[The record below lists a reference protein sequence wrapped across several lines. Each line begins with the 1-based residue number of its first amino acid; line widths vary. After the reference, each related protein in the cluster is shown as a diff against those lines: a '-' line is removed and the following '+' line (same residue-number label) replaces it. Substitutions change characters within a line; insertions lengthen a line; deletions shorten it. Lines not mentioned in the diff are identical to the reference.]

1 MRSIIKWAINN
12 SPAMNTLM
20 ITVLGVGLVSLTL
33 MRREVFP
40 EFELEIILVSV
51 PYPGASP
58 DEVEEGICQKME
70 EAVRSID
77 GIKKMTSI
85 ANEGSGSLVLEL
97 RADVPDV
104 QKILNEVRSE
114 IDRIPSFPELAE
126 DPEVQQITF
135 RQVAIEVAVI
145 GPDEEGANSEWEL
158 RSVSERIRDELLQL
172 KSVSQANIAG
182 ARDYQIDIEIPE
194 ATLRKYGLTLQDVA
208 RTVRRENLELPGGKL
223 ITDSQVLLL
232 RGKNKHLIGS
242 EIEKIPLVTEPGGV
256 VLTVGDIGR
265 VQDDFSDTTMISEID
280 GKPALSIAVERTAQ
294 EDLLAIVE
302 QVREYVKTANLP
314 PGYSLKLWKDQSID
328 VRDRMSLLSRN
339 GLQGLILV
347 FITLTIFLEF
357 RLAFWVALGIP
368 ISMFGACIVL
378 YYTGQ
383 TLNMLSMFAF
393 LMALGIVVDDAI
405 VVGENIYEHRQMG
418 KSFHVAAIDGATEVL
433 PSVCASV
440 TTTVI
445 AFMPLLFVSGIMGKF
460 IAVMP
465 IAVIAMLVISLL
477 ESTFIL
483 PCHLAHGKQAS
494 AQGVDQSPDSSEGF
508 VGRKLNKFIE
518 RIYLPVLKAALNY
531 PSSALAVAGALML
544 LSAGLILGGFAPFN
558 IFPKTDYRMIE
569 ATVEFPDGTPQSIT
583 GEATRKIQEIFEEL
597 DQDYQKKHGNSLI
610 KLVRRNVGFGTRDES
625 GGGLGG
631 SVEGSH
637 IGKVSV
643 EIVEAEER
651 TLGSEEILDLWRERV
666 GEVPG
671 VDRLTFNSPSMG
683 PGGKPIEFKLLA
695 DAEHLNE
702 LEAAVEAC
710 KQELAT
716 YPGVKDINDDS
727 SPGKWEFQIKI
738 KDKARA
744 MGVPLA
750 DVAETVRATYY
761 GEEVMRLQRGRHEV
775 KLMVRYPEEERRS
788 LMGFDDIRIRT
799 GDGSERP
806 ITELAEID
814 VKRGYSEINRIDQQR
829 SITVYSD
836 LNEKEGNAREIVQA
850 LKKPGGFMDQL
861 LAQYPDVR
869 VRWEGQ
875 QEQTDESVNSL
886 IVGLLIAMA
895 SMFALLTVEF
905 RSYVQ
910 PLIILGIIPFGI
922 IGAVFGHAILGME
935 LTLFSLF
942 GLVALTGVVV
952 NDSIVLIDFINHRI
966 ADGLPLKAALLDA
979 GQRRFRPVLLTSMTT
994 IVGLAPILKET
1005 SFQAQI
1011 IIPMAASLIFGL
1023 MLATVLV
1030 LFLIPTYYYLY
1041 ARAMGAKPDEPWV
1054 RKSDGNED
1062 EAGYN
1067 VGERQSSG
1075 IMPIQT

>member
-1 MRSIIKWAINN
+1 MKSVIKWAINN

-20 ITVLGVGLVSLTL
+20 VTVLGVGLVSLML

-70 EAVRSID
+70 EAVRAID

-85 ANEGSGSLVLEL
+85 ASEGAGSLVLEL

-126 DPEVQQITF
+126 DPEIQQITF

-145 GPDEEGANSEWEL
+145 GPDNEDDNSEWEL
-158 RSVSERIRDELLQL
+158 RSVTERIRDELLQL
-172 KSVSQANIAG
+172 KSVSQANIPG

-194 ATLRKYGLTLQDVA
+194 ATLRKYELTLQSVA
-208 RTVRRENLELPGGKL
+208 QTVRRENLELPGGKL

-256 VLTVGDIGR
+256 VLTVGDLGE
-265 VQDDFSDTTMISEID
+265 VHDEFADTTMISEIN
-280 GKPALSIAVERTAQ
+280 GKPALSIAVERTSQ

-302 QVREYVKTANLP
+302 EVRDYVKDARLP
-314 PGYSLKLWKDQSID
+314 PGYSLKLWKDQSVD
-328 VRDRMSLLSRN
+328 VRDRMELLSRN

-347 FITLTIFLEF
+347 FITLAIFLEF

-393 LMALGIVVDDAI
+393 LMALGIIVDDAI

-418 KSFHVAAIDGATEVL
+418 KPFVTAAIDGASEVL

-440 TTTVI
+440 TTTII

-483 PCHLAHGKQAS
+483 PCHLAHGKETDTANDQ
-494 AQGVDQSPDSSEGF
+494 QGESEGF
-508 VGRKLNKFIE
+508 VGRKLNRFIE
-518 RIYLPVLKAALNY
+518 KCYTPVLKASINY
-531 PSSALAVAGALML
+531 PSSTLAVAAALML
-544 LSAGLILGGFAPFN
+544 ISAGLILGGFAPFN

-583 GEATRKIQEIFEEL
+583 GEATRQIQEVFEEF
-597 DQDYQKKHGNSLI
+597 DREYQKEHGNSLI
-610 KLVRRNVGFGTRDES
+610 KLVRRNVGFGTRDQS
-625 GGGLGG
+625 GANLGG

-637 IGKVSV
+637 VGKVSV

-651 TLGSEEILDLWRERV
+651 TLGSEEILELWRERV

-671 VDRLTFNSPSMG
+671 VDRLTFKSPSMG

-695 DAEHLNE
+695 DAKHLEE
-702 LEAAVEAC
+702 LEEAVEAC
-710 KQELAT
+710 KRELAT

-738 KDKARA
+738 KEKARA

-775 KLMVRYPEEERRS
+775 KLMVRYPEDERRS
-788 LMGFDDIRIRT
+788 LMSFDDIRVRT

-806 ITELAEID
+806 LTELAD
-814 VKRGYSEINRIDQQR
+814 VSVKRGYSEINRIDQQR
-829 SITVYSD
+829 SITVSSD
-836 LNEKEGNAREIVQA
+836 LNEKEGNAREIVMA

-861 LAQYPDVR
+861 LDKYPDVR

-886 IVGLLIAMA
+886 IVGLMIALA

-905 RSYVQ
+905 RSYLQ

-922 IGAVFGHAILGME
+922 IGAVFGHALLGME

-966 ADGLPLKAALLDA
+966 ADGLPLTEALIDA
-979 GQRRFRPVLLTSMTT
+979 GRRRFRPVLLTSMTT

-1041 ARAMGAKPDEPWV
+1041 ARFMGAQPDEPWFD
-1054 RKSDGNED
+1054 KMDGKD
-1062 EAGYN
+1062 EGSGYN
-1067 VGERQSSG
+1067 ASEKQHVEVVPTQA
-1075 IMPIQT
+1075 

>member
-1 MRSIIKWAINN
+1 MKSVIKWAINN

-20 ITVLGVGLVSLTL
+20 VTVLGVGLVSLMF

-40 EFELEIILVSV
+40 EFELEIILVAV

-70 EAVRSID
+70 EAVRAID
-77 GIKKMTSI
+77 GIKKITSI
-85 ANEGSGSLVLEL
+85 ASEGSGSLVLEL

-126 DPEVQQITF
+126 DPEIQQITF

-145 GPDEEGANSEWEL
+145 GPGNEDANSELEL
-158 RSVSERIRDELLQL
+158 REVTEKIRDKLLQL
-172 KSVSQANIAG
+172 KSVSQANITG

-208 RTVRRENLELPGGKL
+208 RTVRRENLELPGGKMN
-223 ITDSQVLLL
+223 TRSQVLLV
-232 RGKNKHLIGS
+232 RGKNKHLIGR

-256 VLTVGDIGR
+256 VLTV
-265 VQDDFSDTTMISEID
+265 DDLGNVHDEFADTTMISEIN
-280 GKPALSIAVERTAQ
+280 GKPAMSIAVERTSQ

-302 QVREYVKTANLP
+302 EVREFVKNTKLP
-314 PGYSLKLWKDQSID
+314 DGYTLKLWKDQSID
-328 VRDRMSLLSRN
+328 VRDRMELLSRN

-347 FITLTIFLEF
+347 FITLAIFLEL

-393 LMALGIVVDDAI
+393 LMALGIIVDDAI

-418 KSFHVAAIDGATEVL
+418 KSFVVAAVDGAAEVL

-440 TTTVI
+440 TTTII
-445 AFMPLLFVSGIMGKF
+445 AFAPLLFVSGIMGKF

-465 IAVIAMLVISLL
+465 IAVIAMLIISLL

-483 PCHLAHGKQAS
+483 PCHLAHGKVS
-494 AQGVDQSPDSSEGF
+494 KSGGREGESEGF
-508 VGRKLNKFIE
+508 VGRKLNAFIE
-518 RIYLPVLKAALNY
+518 KCYTPVLKASLNY
-531 PSSALAVAGALML
+531 PSSTLAVAAALML
-544 LSAGLILGGFAPFN
+544 ISAGLIMGGFAPFN
-558 IFPKTDYRMIE
+558 LFPKTDFRMIE
-569 ATVEFPDGTPQSIT
+569 AIVEFPDGTPQSIT
-583 GEATRKIQEIFEEL
+583 DAATRKIQQDFLDL
-597 DQDYQKKHGNSLI
+597 DQEYQQQHGNSLV
-610 KLVRRNVGFGTRDES
+610 KLTRRNVGFGTREES
-625 GGGLGG
+625 GARLGG
-631 SVEGSH
+631 TVEGSH
-637 IGKVSV
+637 IGKVSI

-651 TLGSEEILDLWRERV
+651 TLGSEELLERWRERV

-671 VDRLTFNSPSMG
+671 VDRLTFKSPSMG
-683 PGGKPIEFKLLA
+683 PGGKPIEFKLLS
-695 DAEHLNE
+695 DANHLAE
-702 LEAAVEAC
+702 LEAAVEDC
-710 KQELAT
+710 KRELET
-716 YPGVKDINDDS
+716 YPGVKDVNDDS

-775 KLMVRYPEEERRS
+775 KLMVRYPEDERRS
-788 LMGFDDIRIRT
+788 LMSFDDIRIRT
-799 GDGSERP
+799 GDGAERP
-806 ITELAEID
+806 LTELAD
-814 VKRGYSEINRIDQQR
+814 VAVKRGYSEINRIDQQR

-836 LNEKEGNAREIVQA
+836 LNEKEGNAREIVKS
-850 LKKPGGFMDQL
+850 LKKPGGFMEE
-861 LAQYPDVR
+861 LAAKYPNVR

-875 QEQTDESVNSL
+875 QEQTNESVNSL
-886 IVGLLIAMA
+886 IIGLMIALA
-895 SMFALLTVEF
+895 SMFALLTIEF
-905 RSYVQ
+905 RSYIQ

-952 NDSIVLIDFINHRI
+952 NDSIVLIDFINHRV
-966 ADGLPLKAALLDA
+966 ADGLPLKEALIDA
-979 GQRRFRPVLLTSMTT
+979 GRRRFRPVLLTSMTT

-1041 ARAMGAKPDEPWV
+1041 ARFMGAQPNEPWYD
-1054 RKSDGNED
+1054 KMDGKHEGTD
-1062 EAGYN
+1062 YN
-1067 VGERQSSG
+1067 DSELQHSG
-1075 IMPIQT
+1075 AAPLQA

>member
-1 MRSIIKWAINN
+1 MKSVIKWAINN

-20 ITVLGVGLVSLTL
+20 VTVLGVGLVSLMF

-40 EFELEIILVSV
+40 EFELEIILVAV

-70 EAVRSID
+70 EAVRAID
-77 GIKKMTSI
+77 GIKKITSI
-85 ANEGSGSLVLEL
+85 ASEGSGSLVLEL

-126 DPEVQQITF
+126 DPEIQQITF

-145 GPDEEGANSEWEL
+145 GPGNEDANSELEL
-158 RSVSERIRDELLQL
+158 REVTEAIRDDLLQL

-208 RTVRRENLELPGGKL
+208 RTVRRENLELPGGKMN
-223 ITDSQVLLL
+223 TTSQVLLV
-232 RGKNKHLIGS
+232 RGKNKHLIGR

-256 VLTVGDIGR
+256 VLTV
-265 VQDDFSDTTMISEID
+265 DDLGNVHDEFADTTMISEIN
-280 GKPALSIAVERTAQ
+280 GKPAMSIAVERTSQ

-302 QVREYVKTANLP
+302 EVREFVKNTKLP
-314 PGYSLKLWKDQSID
+314 DGYTLKLWKDQSID
-328 VRDRMSLLSRN
+328 VRDRMELLSRN

-347 FITLTIFLEF
+347 FITLAIFLEL

-393 LMALGIVVDDAI
+393 LMALGIIVDDAI

-418 KSFHVAAIDGATEVL
+418 KSFVVAAVDGAAEVL

-440 TTTVI
+440 TTTII
-445 AFMPLLFVSGIMGKF
+445 AFAPLLFVSGIMGKF

-465 IAVIAMLVISLL
+465 IAVIAMLIISLL

-483 PCHLAHGKQAS
+483 PCHLAHGKVS
-494 AQGVDQSPDSSEGF
+494 ESGGREGESEGF
-508 VGRKLNKFIE
+508 VGRKLNAFIE
-518 RIYLPVLKAALNY
+518 KCYTPVLKASLNY
-531 PSSALAVAGALML
+531 PSSTLAVAAALML
-544 LSAGLILGGFAPFN
+544 ISAGLIMGGFAPFN
-558 IFPKTDYRMIE
+558 LFPKTDFRMIE
-569 ATVEFPDGTPQSIT
+569 AIVEFPDGTPQSIT
-583 GEATRKIQEIFEEL
+583 DAATRKIQQDFLDL
-597 DQDYQKKHGNSLI
+597 DQEYQQQHGNSLV
-610 KLVRRNVGFGTRDES
+610 KLTRRNVGFGTREES
-625 GGGLGG
+625 GARLGG
-631 SVEGSH
+631 TVEGSH
-637 IGKVSV
+637 IGKVSI

-651 TLGSEEILDLWRERV
+651 TLGSEELLERWRERV

-671 VDRLTFNSPSMG
+671 VDRLTFKSPSMG
-683 PGGKPIEFKLLA
+683 PGGKPIEFKLLS
-695 DAEHLNE
+695 DANHLAE
-702 LEAAVEAC
+702 LEAAVEDC
-710 KQELAT
+710 KRELET
-716 YPGVKDINDDS
+716 YPGVKDVNDDS

-775 KLMVRYPEEERRS
+775 KLMVRYPEDERRS
-788 LMGFDDIRIRT
+788 LMSFDDIRIRT
-799 GDGSERP
+799 GDGAERP
-806 ITELAEID
+806 LTELAD
-814 VKRGYSEINRIDQQR
+814 VAVKRGYSEINRIDQQR

-836 LNEKEGNAREIVQA
+836 LNEKEGNAREIVKS
-850 LKKPGGFMDQL
+850 LKKPGGFMEE
-861 LAQYPDVR
+861 LAAKYPNVR

-875 QEQTDESVNSL
+875 QEQTNESVNSL
-886 IVGLLIAMA
+886 IIGLMIALA
-895 SMFALLTVEF
+895 SMFALLTIEF
-905 RSYVQ
+905 RSYIQ

-952 NDSIVLIDFINHRI
+952 NDSIVLIDFINHRV
-966 ADGLPLKAALLDA
+966 ADGLPLKEALIDA
-979 GQRRFRPVLLTSMTT
+979 GRRRFRPVLLTSMTT

-1041 ARAMGAKPDEPWV
+1041 ARFMGAQPNEPWYD
-1054 RKSDGNED
+1054 KMDGKHEGT
-1062 EAGYN
+1062 GYN
-1067 VGERQSSG
+1067 DSELQHSG
-1075 IMPIQT
+1075 AAPLQA

>member
-1 MRSIIKWAINN
+1 MRSVIKWAIHN

-20 ITVLGVGLVSLTL
+20 VTVLGVGLVSLL
-33 MRREVFP
+33 FMRREVFP

-145 GPDEEGANSEWEL
+145 GPDNEDENAEWEL
-158 RSVSERIRDELLQL
+158 RSVTERIRDELLHL

-182 ARDYQIDIEIPE
+182 ARDFQIDIEIPE

-242 EIEKIPLVTEPGGV
+242 EIEKIPLVTEAGGV
-256 VLTVGDIGR
+256 VLTVGDLGR
-265 VQDDFSDTTMISEID
+265 VQDDFTDTTMISEIN
-280 GKPALSIAVERTAQ
+280 GKPALSISVERTAQ

-302 QVREYVKTANLP
+302 EVRGYVKTANLP
-314 PGYSLKLWKDQSID
+314 PGYSLELWKDQSID
-328 VRDRMSLLSRN
+328 VRDRMDLLTRN
-339 GLQGLILV
+339 GFQGLILV
-347 FITLTIFLEF
+347 FITLAIFLEF
-357 RLAFWVALGIP
+357 RLAFWVAMGIP

-405 VVGENIYEHRQMG
+405 VVGENVYEHRQMG
-418 KSFHVAAIDGATEVL
+418 KSFITAAIDGATEVL

-465 IAVIAMLVISLL
+465 IAVIAMLLISLL

-483 PCHLAHGKQAS
+483 PCHLAHGKVCKGEKNQ
-494 AQGVDQSPDSSEGF
+494 DQELGF
-508 VGRKLNKFIE
+508 VGRKLNWFIE
-518 RIYLPVLKAALNY
+518 RCYQPVLKASLNY
-531 PSSALAVAGALML
+531 PSSTLAVAGALLL
-544 LSAGLILGGFAPFN
+544 LSAGLVLGGFAPFN
-558 IFPKTDYRMIE
+558 IFPKTDFRMIE
-569 ATVEFPDGTPQSIT
+569 ATVEFPDGTPQALT
-583 GEATRKIQEIFEEL
+583 GETTRKIQEAFEAL
-597 DQDYQKKHGNSLI
+597 DRDYQKQHGNSLV

-625 GGGLGG
+625 GGQVGG
-631 SVEGSH
+631 AMEGSH

-651 TLGSEEILDLWRERV
+651 TLGSEAILELWRERV
-666 GEVPG
+666 GEIPG
-671 VDRLTFNSPSMG
+671 VDRLTFNSPTMG

-695 DAEHLNE
+695 SGKHLDE

-710 KQELAT
+710 KQELGT

-738 KDKARA
+738 KDNARA

-788 LMGFDDIRIRT
+788 LMSFDDIRVRT
-799 GDGSERP
+799 GDGAERP
-806 ITELAEID
+806 LTELAD
-814 VKRGYSEINRIDQQR
+814 VTVKRGYSEINRIDQQR

-861 LAQYPDVR
+861 LTKYPDVR

-886 IVGLLIAMA
+886 IIGLLIALA

-905 RSYVQ
+905 RSYIQ

-966 ADGLPLKAALLDA
+966 TDGLPLKAALIDA
-979 GQRRFRPVLLTSMTT
+979 GLRRFRPVLLTSMTT

-1023 MLATVLV
+1023 MLATILV

-1041 ARAMGAKPDEPWV
+1041 ARALGAKPDEPWI
-1054 RKSDGNED
+1054 RKVDGQED
-1062 EAGYN
+1062 KPGYN
-1067 VGERQSSG
+1067 IDEGHFTEIAPV
-1075 IMPIQT
+1075 QT

>member
-1 MRSIIKWAINN
+1 MKSIIKWAINN

-20 ITVLGVGLVSLTL
+20 VTVLGVGLVSLSF

-58 DEVEEGICQKME
+58 EEVEEGICQKME
-70 EAVRSID
+70 EAVRAID
-77 GIKKMTSI
+77 GIKKITSI
-85 ANEGSGSLVLEL
+85 ANEGSGSVVLEL
-97 RADVPDV
+97 RAGVPDV

-126 DPEVQQITF
+126 DPDVQQITF

-145 GPDEEGANSEWEL
+145 GPEQLDENSEWEL
-158 RSVSERIRDELLQL
+158 RAVTERIRDELLQL

-194 ATLRKYGLTLQDVA
+194 ATLRKYGLTLRDVA
-208 RTVRRENLELPGGKL
+208 QTVRRENLELPGGKL
-223 ITDSQVLLL
+223 VTDSQVLLL

-242 EIEKIPLVTEPGGV
+242 EIEKIPLVTESGGV
-256 VLTVGDIGR
+256 VLTVGDLGR
-265 VQDDFSDTTMISEID
+265 VKDDFTDTTMISEIN
-280 GKPALSIAVERTAQ
+280 GKPALSVSVDRTAQ
-294 EDLLAIVE
+294 EDLLQIVE
-302 QVREYVKTANLP
+302 EVRAYAKTASLP
-314 PGYSLKLWKDQSID
+314 PGYSLELWKDKSVD
-328 VRDRMSLLSRN
+328 VRDRMDLLTRN
-339 GLQGLILV
+339 GLQGLLLV
-347 FITLTIFLEF
+347 FITLAIFLEF

-418 KSFHVAAIDGATEVL
+418 KSITKAAIDGAVEVL

-477 ESTFIL
+477 ESIFIL
-483 PCHLAHGKQAS
+483 PCHLAHGKM
-494 AQGVDQSPDSSEGF
+494 DPEKKIGF
-508 VGRKLNKFIE
+508 VGQKLNWFID
-518 RIYLPVLKAALNY
+518 RCYTPVLRAAIDY
-531 PSSALAVAGALML
+531 PSSALAVAGALL
-544 LSAGLILGGFAPFN
+544 LISAGLIMGGFAPFN
-558 IFPKTDYRMIE
+558 IFPKTDFRMIE

-583 GEATRKIQEIFEEL
+583 GAATLHIQRSFEEV
-597 DQDYQKKHGNSLI
+597 DKKYQEEHGNSLI

-625 GGGLGG
+625 GGAVGG

-637 IGKVSV
+637 VGKVSV

-651 TLGSEEILDLWRERV
+651 TLGSEEIIDIWRDQI

-671 VDRLTFNSPSMG
+671 VDRLTIKSPSMG

-695 DAEHLNE
+695 SGEYLED
-702 LEAAVEAC
+702 LEAAVEDC

-775 KLMVRYPEEERRS
+775 KLMVRYPREERRS

-806 ITELAEID
+806 LTELAD
-814 VKRGYSEINRIDQQR
+814 VTVKRGYSEINRIDQKR

-836 LNEKEGNAREIVQA
+836 LNEKEGNARQIVQSM
-850 LKKPGGFMDQL
+850 KKPGGFMDQL
-861 LAQYPDVR
+861 VEKYPDVQ

-886 IVGLLIAMA
+886 IIGLMIALA

-905 RSYVQ
+905 RSYAQ
-910 PLIILGIIPFGI
+910 PLIVLGIIPFGV

-966 ADGLPLKAALLDA
+966 ADGLPLKEALLDA
-979 GQRRFRPVLLTSMTT
+979 GRRRFRPVLLTSMTT

-1011 IIPMAASLIFGL
+1011 LIPMAASLIFGL
-1023 MLATVLV
+1023 ILATGLV

-1041 ARAMGAKPDEPWV
+1041 ARMMGAQPDQPWN
-1054 RKSDGNED
+1054 RKID
-1062 EAGYN
+1062 ESEGPTADNPEEGK
-1067 VGERQSSG
+1067 
-1075 IMPIQT
+1075 MPEMVPV

>member
-20 ITVLGVGLVSLTL
+20 VTVLGVGLVSLMM

-70 EAVRSID
+70 EAVRAID

-85 ANEGSGSLVLEL
+85 ANEGSGSIVLEL

-126 DPEVQQITF
+126 DPEIQQITF

-145 GPDEEGANSEWEL
+145 GPEVRNENSALEL
-158 RSVSERIRDELLQL
+158 RNVAENIRDRLMML

-223 ITDSQVLLL
+223 NTASEVVLV
-232 RGKNKHLIGS
+232 RGKNKHLTGR

-256 VLTVGDIGR
+256 VLTVGDLGH
-265 VQDDFSDTTMISEID
+265 VHDEFADTTMISEIN
-280 GKPALSIAVERTAQ
+280 GKPALSVAVERTSQ

-302 QVREYVKTANLP
+302 EVRAFVETEKLP
-314 PGYSLKLWKDQSID
+314 PGYSLKLWKDQSVD
-328 VRDRMSLLSRN
+328 VKDRMDLLTRN
-339 GLQGLILV
+339 GFQGLILV
-347 FITLTIFLEF
+347 FITLAIFLEF

-418 KSFHVAAIDGATEVL
+418 KSFVTAAIDGASEVL

-440 TTTVI
+440 STTVI

-465 IAVIAMLVISLL
+465 IAVIAMLLISLM

-483 PCHLAHGKQAS
+483 PCHLAHARQPKDGEVQKQEA
-494 AQGVDQSPDSSEGF
+494 GF
-508 VGRKLNKFIE
+508 VSRKLEWFID
-518 RIYLPVLKAALNY
+518 RCYLPVLKAALNY

-544 LSAGLILGGFAPFN
+544 LSAGLIMGGFAPFN
-558 IFPKTDYRMIE
+558 IFPKTDFRMIE
-569 ATVEFPDGTPQSIT
+569 ATVEYPDGTPQSIT
-583 GEATRKIQEIFEEL
+583 GEMTRRIQEEFEAL
-597 DQDYQKKHGNSLI
+597 DREYQQEYGNSLI

-625 GGGLGG
+625 GANLGG

-637 IGKVSV
+637 VGKVSV

-651 TLGSEEILDLWRERV
+651 TLGSEEILDMWRERV
-666 GEVPG
+666 GKIPG

-695 DAEHLNE
+695 DGKHISE

-710 KQELAT
+710 KRELET
-716 YPGVKDINDDS
+716 YPGVKDVNDDS

-744 MGVPLA
+744 MGIPLA

-775 KLMVRYPEEERRS
+775 KLMVRYPEEERKS
-788 LMGFDDIRIRT
+788 LSSFDDIRIRT
-799 GDGSERP
+799 GDGAERP
-806 ITELAEID
+806 LTELAD
-814 VKRGYSEINRIDQQR
+814 VTVKRGYSEINRIDQQR
-829 SITVYSD
+829 SITVSSD
-836 LNEKEGNAREIVQA
+836 LNEKEGNAREIVKS
-850 LKKPGGFMDQL
+850 LKKSGGFMDQL
-861 LAQYPDVR
+861 LAEYPNVN

-886 IVGLLIAMA
+886 IVGLMIALA

-910 PLIILGIIPFGI
+910 PLIILGIIPLGI

-952 NDSIVLIDFINHRI
+952 NDSIVLIDFINHRV
-966 ADGLPLKAALLDA
+966 ADGLPLREALIDA
-979 GQRRFRPVLLTSMTT
+979 GRRRFRPVLLTSMTT

-1041 ARAMGAKPDEPWV
+1041 ARALGAQADEPWI
-1054 RKSDGNED
+1054 RNSDGNE
-1062 EAGYN
+1062 EGAAYN
-1067 VGERQSSG
+1067 RSEDPVSG
-1075 IMPIQT
+1075 PVHIQT

>member
-1 MRSIIKWAINN
+1 MKSVIKWAINN

-20 ITVLGVGLVSLTL
+20 VTVLGVGLVSLMF

-70 EAVRSID
+70 EAVRAID
-77 GIKKMTSI
+77 GIKKVTSI
-85 ANEGSGSLVLEL
+85 ASEGSGSLVVEL

-126 DPEVQQITF
+126 DPDIQQITF

-145 GPDEEGANSEWEL
+145 GPGNEDENSELEL
-158 RSVSERIRDELLQL
+158 RAVSEKIRDELLQL
-172 KSVSQANIAG
+172 KSVSQANIEG

-208 RTVRRENLELPGGKL
+208 RAVRRENLELPGGKMN
-223 ITDSQVLLL
+223 TDSQVLLL

-242 EIEKIPLVTEPGGV
+242 EIKKIPLVTEAGGV
-256 VLTVGDIGR
+256 VLTV
-265 VQDDFSDTTMISEID
+265 DDLGEVHDEFADTTMISEIN
-280 GKPALSIAVERTAQ
+280 GKPALSIAVERTSQ

-302 QVREYVKTANLP
+302 EVREYVKDAQLP

-328 VRDRMSLLSRN
+328 VQDRMDLLSNN

-347 FITLTIFLEF
+347 FITLAIFLEL

-393 LMALGIVVDDAI
+393 LMALGIIVDDAI

-418 KSFHVAAIDGATEVL
+418 KSFMIAAIDGAAEVL

-440 TTTVI
+440 TTTII
-445 AFMPLLFVSGIMGKF
+445 AFAPLLFVSGIMGKF

-465 IAVIAMLVISLL
+465 IAVIAMLLISLL

-483 PCHLAHGKQAS
+483 PCHLAHGKAS
-494 AQGVDQSPDSSEGF
+494 EAGTQNGESEGF
-508 VGRKLNKFIE
+508 VGRKLNAFIE
-518 RIYLPVLKAALNY
+518 KCYTPLLKASLDY
-531 PSSALAVAGALML
+531 PSSTLAIAGALML
-544 LSAGLILGGFAPFN
+544 LSAGLIMGGFAPFN
-558 IFPKTDYRMIE
+558 LFPKTDYRMIE
-569 ATVEFPDGTPQSIT
+569 ATVEFPDGTPKSIT
-583 GEATRKIQEIFEEL
+583 DAATKKIHQDFLNL
-597 DQDYQKKHGNSLI
+597 DQEYQQQHGQSLI
-610 KLVRRNVGFGTRDES
+610 KLTRRNVGFGTRDES
-625 GGGLGG
+625 GAQLGG
-631 SVEGSH
+631 TVEGSH

-651 TLGSEEILDLWRERV
+651 TLGSEALLELWRERV
-666 GEVPG
+666 GELPG
-671 VDRLTFNSPSMG
+671 VDRLTFKSPSMG
-683 PGGKPIEFKLLA
+683 PGGKPIEFKLLS
-695 DAEHLNE
+695 DGKHLTE
-702 LEAAVEAC
+702 LEAAVEDC

-716 YPGVKDINDDS
+716 YPGVKDVNDDS

-788 LMGFDDIRIRT
+788 LMSFDDIRIRT

-806 ITELAEID
+806 LTELAD
-814 VKRGYSEINRIDQQR
+814 VTIKRGYSEINRIDQQR

-836 LNEKEGNAREIVQA
+836 LNEKEGNAREIVQL
-850 LKKPGGFMDQL
+850 LKKPGGFMDE
-861 LAQYPDVR
+861 LAAKYPNVR

-875 QEQTDESVNSL
+875 QEQTNESVNSL
-886 IVGLLIAMA
+886 IIGLMIALA

-905 RSYVQ
+905 RSYIQ

-966 ADGLPLKAALLDA
+966 ADGLPLKEALVDA
-979 GQRRFRPVLLTSMTT
+979 GRRRFRPVLLTSMTT
-994 IVGLAPILKET
+994 IVGLVPILKET

-1041 ARAMGAKPDEPWV
+1041 ARFMGAQPNEPW
-1054 RKSDGNED
+1054 SDKMDGKHEGT
-1062 EAGYN
+1062 GYN
-1067 VGERQSSG
+1067 TSELQHSEAA
-1075 IMPIQT
+1075 PLQA

>member
-1 MRSIIKWAINN
+1 MRSVIKWAISN

-20 ITVLGVGLVSLTL
+20 VTVLGVGLVSLML

-418 KSFHVAAIDGATEVL
+418 KSFLVAAIDGATEVL

-483 PCHLAHGKQAS
+483 PCHLAHGKQTSVKGA
-494 AQGVDQSPDSSEGF
+494 DQDPSEGF

-583 GEATRKIQEIFEEL
+583 GEATRKIQEVFEEL
-597 DQDYQKKHGNSLI
+597 DQDYQKEHGNSLV

-637 IGKVSV
+637 VGKVSV

-695 DAEHLNE
+695 DAKHLNE

-829 SITVYSD
+829 SITVSSD
-836 LNEKEGNAREIVQA
+836 LNEKEGNAREIVQS

-861 LAQYPDVR
+861 LAKYPDVR

-1054 RKSDGNED
+1054 RNLDGKE
-1062 EAGYN
+1062 EGQGYN
-1067 VGERQSSG
+1067 IDEGQLSG
-1075 IMPIQT
+1075 VTPMQT

>member
-1 MRSIIKWAINN
+1 MRSVIKWAINN

-20 ITVLGVGLVSLTL
+20 VTVLGVGLVSLL
-33 MRREVFP
+33 MMRREVFP

-70 EAVRSID
+70 EAVRAID

-85 ANEGSGSLVLEL
+85 ANEGSGSIVLEL

-126 DPEVQQITF
+126 DPEIQQITF

-145 GPDEEGANSEWEL
+145 GPEARNENSALEL
-158 RSVSERIRDELLQL
+158 RNLAEKIRDELMLL

-223 ITDSQVLLL
+223 NTASEVVLV
-232 RGKNKHLIGS
+232 RGKNKHLTGR

-256 VLTVGDIGR
+256 VLTVGDLGQ
-265 VQDDFSDTTMISEID
+265 VQDEFADTTMISEIN
-280 GKPALSIAVERTAQ
+280 GKPALSVAVERTSQ

-302 QVREYVKTANLP
+302 EVKAFVETAKLP
-314 PGYSLKLWKDQSID
+314 PGYSLKLWKDQSVD
-328 VRDRMSLLSRN
+328 VRDRMDLLTRN

-347 FITLTIFLEF
+347 FITLAIFLEF

-405 VVGENIYEHRQMG
+405 VVGENVYEHRQMG
-418 KSFHVAAIDGATEVL
+418 KSFVTAAIDGATEVL

-440 TTTVI
+440 STTVI

-465 IAVIAMLVISLL
+465 IAVIAMLLISLM

-483 PCHLAHGKQAS
+483 PCHLAHAKQPEDGEV
-494 AQGVDQSPDSSEGF
+494 QKQETGF
-508 VGRKLNKFIE
+508 VSRSLEWFIE
-518 RIYLPVLKAALNY
+518 RCYLPVLKAALNY

-544 LSAGLILGGFAPFN
+544 LSAGLIMGGFAPFN
-558 IFPKTDYRMIE
+558 IFPKTDFRMIE
-569 ATVEFPDGTPQSIT
+569 ATVEYPDGTPQSIT
-583 GEATRKIQEIFEEL
+583 GETTRRIQEEFEAL
-597 DQDYQKKHGNSLI
+597 DREYQQEYGNSLI

-625 GGGLGG
+625 GANLGG

-637 IGKVSV
+637 VGKVSV

-651 TLGSEEILDLWRERV
+651 TLGSEEILDMWRERV
-666 GEVPG
+666 GKIPG
-671 VDRLTFNSPSMG
+671 VDRLTFKSPSMG

-695 DAEHLNE
+695 DGKHLSE

-710 KQELAT
+710 KRELET
-716 YPGVKDINDDS
+716 YPGVKDVNDDS

-744 MGVPLA
+744 MGIPLA

-775 KLMVRYPEEERRS
+775 KLMVRYPEEERKS
-788 LMGFDDIRIRT
+788 LMSFEDIRIRT
-799 GDGSERP
+799 GDGAERP
-806 ITELAEID
+806 LTELAD
-814 VKRGYSEINRIDQQR
+814 VTVKRGYSEINRIDQQR
-829 SITVYSD
+829 SITVSSD
-836 LNEKEGNAREIVQA
+836 LNEKEGNAREIVKS
-850 LKKPGGFMDQL
+850 LKKQGGFMDQL
-861 LAQYPDVR
+861 LAQYPNVR

-886 IVGLLIAMA
+886 IVGLMIALA

-910 PLIILGIIPFGI
+910 PLIILGIIPLGI

-966 ADGLPLKAALLDA
+966 ADGLPLREALIDA
-979 GQRRFRPVLLTSMTT
+979 GRRRFRPVLLTSMTT

-1023 MLATVLV
+1023 MLATILV

-1041 ARAMGAKPDEPWV
+1041 ARALGAQADEPWI
-1054 RKSDGNED
+1054 RNLDGND
-1062 EAGYN
+1062 EGADYN
-1067 VGERQSSG
+1067 VNKDPVSG
-1075 IMPIQT
+1075 PVQIQT

>member
-20 ITVLGVGLVSLTL
+20 VTVLGVGLVSLMM

-40 EFELEIILVSV
+40 EFELEIILVAV

-70 EAVRSID
+70 EAVRAID

-126 DPEVQQITF
+126 DPEIQQITF

-145 GPDEEGANSEWEL
+145 GPEARDENSALEL
-158 RSVSERIRDELLQL
+158 RNLAERIRDELMML

-208 RTVRRENLELPGGKL
+208 RTVRRENMELPGGKL
-223 ITDSQVLLL
+223 NTASEVVLV
-232 RGKNKHLIGS
+232 RGKNKHLTGR
-242 EIEKIPLVTEPGGV
+242 EIENIPLVTEAGGV
-256 VLTVGDIGR
+256 VLTVGDLGH
-265 VQDDFSDTTMISEID
+265 VQDEFADTTMISEIN
-280 GKPALSIAVERTAQ
+280 GKPALSVAVERTSQ

-302 QVREYVKTANLP
+302 EVQAYVETARLP
-314 PGYSLKLWKDQSID
+314 DGYSLKLWKDQSVD
-328 VRDRMSLLSRN
+328 VRDRMDLLTRN

-347 FITLTIFLEF
+347 FITLAIFLEF

-418 KSFHVAAIDGATEVL
+418 KPFVTAAIDGATEVL

-465 IAVIAMLVISLL
+465 IAVIAMLLISLM

-483 PCHLAHGKQAS
+483 PCHLAHAKQ
-494 AQGVDQSPDSSEGF
+494 PEEGEVQKQEMGF
-508 VGRKLNKFIE
+508 ISRKLEWFID
-518 RIYLPVLKAALNY
+518 RCYLPVLKAALNY

-544 LSAGLILGGFAPFN
+544 LSAGLIMGGFAPFN

-569 ATVEFPDGTPQSIT
+569 ATVEYPDGTPQAIT
-583 GEATRKIQEIFEEL
+583 GETTRKIQEDFEAF
-597 DQDYQKKHGNSLI
+597 DRDYQKEHGNSLI

-666 GEVPG
+666 GKIPG
-671 VDRLTFNSPSMG
+671 VDRLTFKSPSMG

-695 DAEHLNE
+695 DGDHITE

-710 KQELAT
+710 KRELES
-716 YPGVKDINDDS
+716 YPGVKDVNDDS

-738 KDKARA
+738 KDKARS

-775 KLMVRYPEEERRS
+775 KLMVRYPEEERKS
-788 LMGFDDIRIRT
+788 LMSFEDIRIRT
-799 GDGSERP
+799 GDGAERP
-806 ITELAEID
+806 LTELAD
-814 VKRGYSEINRIDQQR
+814 VTVERGYSEINRIDQQR
-829 SITVYSD
+829 SITVSSD
-836 LNEKEGNAREIVQA
+836 LNEKEGNAREIVKSM
-850 LKKPGGFMDQL
+850 KKPGGFMDEL
-861 LAQYPDVR
+861 LAQYPNVR

-886 IVGLLIAMA
+886 IVGLLIALA

-905 RSYVQ
+905 RSYFQ
-910 PLIILGIIPFGI
+910 PLIILGIIPLGI

-952 NDSIVLIDFINHRI
+952 NDSIVLIDFINHRV
-966 ADGLPLKAALLDA
+966 ADGLPLREALIDA
-979 GQRRFRPVLLTSMTT
+979 GRRRFRPVLLTSMTT

-1041 ARAMGAKPDEPWV
+1041 ARALGAKADEPWI
-1054 RKSDGNED
+1054 RKMDGNED
-1062 EAGYN
+1062 GAAYN
-1067 VGERQSSG
+1067 VNEDPVSG
-1075 IMPIQT
+1075 SVPIQT

>member
-1 MRSIIKWAINN
+1 MKSVIKWAINN

-20 ITVLGVGLVSLTL
+20 VTILGVGLVSLSF

-77 GIKKMTSI
+77 GIKKITSI

-104 QKILNEVRSE
+104 QKVLNEVRSE

-126 DPEVQQITF
+126 DPEIQQITF
-135 RQVAIEVAVI
+135 RQVAIEVAVL
-145 GPDEEGANSEWEL
+145 GPDQGNEDSGWEL
-158 RSVSERIRDELLQL
+158 RSVTERIRDELLQL
-172 KSVSQANIAG
+172 SSVSQANIAG

-232 RGKNKHLIGS
+232 RGKNKRLIGN
-242 EIEKIPLVTEPGGV
+242 EIEKIPLVTEEGGV
-256 VLTVGDIGR
+256 VLTVGDLGR
-265 VQDDFSDTTMISEID
+265 VKDEFADTTMISEIN
-280 GKPALSIAVERTAQ
+280 GKPALSVAVERTAQ
-294 EDLLAIVE
+294 EDLIAIVE
-302 QVREYVKTANLP
+302 EVREYVKTANLP
-314 PGYSLKLWKDQSID
+314 PGYSLKLWKDQSVD
-328 VRDRMSLLSRN
+328 VRDRMQLLTRN

-347 FITLTIFLEF
+347 FITLAIFLEF

-378 YYTGQ
+378 FYTGQ

-418 KSFHVAAIDGATEVL
+418 KSILKAAIDGATEVL

-465 IAVIAMLVISLL
+465 IAVIAMLLISLL
-477 ESTFIL
+477 ESIFIL
-483 PCHLAHGKQAS
+483 PCHLAHGKLS
-494 AQGVDQSPDSSEGF
+494 TEKKIGF
-508 VGRKLNKFIE
+508 VGQKLNWFIN
-518 RIYLPVLKAALNY
+518 RCYLPVLKSALNY

-544 LSAGLILGGFAPFN
+544 LSAGLIMGGFAPFN

-569 ATVEFPDGTPQSIT
+569 ATVEFPDGTPQAIT
-583 GEATRKIQEIFEEL
+583 GDATVHIQEAFEEL
-597 DQDYQKKHGNSLI
+597 NQDYKNKHGNSLI

-625 GGGLGG
+625 GGRLGG

-637 IGKVSV
+637 VGKVSV

-651 TLGSEEILDLWRERV
+651 TLGSEEILELWRERV

-671 VDRLTFNSPSMG
+671 VDRLTFKSPSMG

-695 DAEHLNE
+695 NGEHLDA
-702 LEAAVEAC
+702 LEAAVEEA
-710 KQELAT
+710 KQELAK

-738 KDKARA
+738 KDQARA

-799 GDGSERP
+799 GDGAERP
-806 ITELAEID
+806 LTELAEVT

-829 SITVYSD
+829 SITVSSD
-836 LNEKEGNAREIVQA
+836 LNEKEGNASEIVGA

-861 LAQYPDVR
+861 ITKYPEVR

-886 IVGLLIAMA
+886 IVGLLIALA

-910 PLIILGIIPFGI
+910 PLIVLGIIPFGV

-966 ADGLPLKAALLDA
+966 ADGLPLKEALLDA
-979 GQRRFRPVLLTSMTT
+979 GRRRFRPVLLTSMTT

-1011 IIPMAASLIFGL
+1011 LIPMAASLIFGL
-1023 MLATVLV
+1023 ILATGLV

-1041 ARAMGAKPDEPWV
+1041 ARSMGANPDQPWDRRIDSPEDKP
-1054 RKSDGNED
+1054 
-1062 EAGYN
+1062 GYEN
-1067 VGERQSSG
+1067 REGKLTE
-1075 IMPIQT
+1075 IAPLQT

>member
-1 MRSIIKWAINN
+1 MKSVIKWAINN

-20 ITVLGVGLVSLTL
+20 VTVLGVGLVSLMF

-70 EAVRSID
+70 ESVRAID
-77 GIKKMTSI
+77 GIKKITSI
-85 ANEGSGSLVLEL
+85 ASEGSGSLVLEL

-126 DPEVQQITF
+126 DPDIQQITF

-145 GPDEEGANSEWEL
+145 GPGNEDENSELEL
-158 RSVSERIRDELLQL
+158 RTVSEKIRDELLQL

-208 RTVRRENLELPGGKL
+208 RTVRRENLELPGGKMN
-223 ITDSQVLLL
+223 TNSQVLLL

-242 EIEKIPLVTEPGGV
+242 EIEKIPLVTEAGGV
-256 VLTVGDIGR
+256 VLTV
-265 VQDDFSDTTMISEID
+265 DDLGEVHDEFADTTMISEIN
-280 GKPALSIAVERTAQ
+280 GKPAMSIAVERTSQ

-302 QVREYVKTANLP
+302 EVREYVKDAQLP

-328 VRDRMSLLSRN
+328 VRDRMELLSSN

-347 FITLTIFLEF
+347 FITLAIFLES

-393 LMALGIVVDDAI
+393 LMALGIIVDDAI

-418 KSFHVAAIDGATEVL
+418 KSFVTAAIDGASEVL

-440 TTTVI
+440 TTTII
-445 AFMPLLFVSGIMGKF
+445 AFAPLLFVSGIMGKF

-465 IAVIAMLVISLL
+465 IAVIAMLLISLL

-483 PCHLAHGKQAS
+483 PCHLAHGNPSKS
-494 AQGVDQSPDSSEGF
+494 GAQNGESEGF
-508 VGRKLNKFIE
+508 VGRKLNAFIE
-518 RIYLPVLKAALNY
+518 KCYTPVLKASLNY
-531 PSSALAVAGALML
+531 PSSTLAVAAALML
-544 LSAGLILGGFAPFN
+544 LSAGLIMGGFAPFN
-558 IFPKTDYRMIE
+558 LFPKTDYRMIE
-569 ATVEFPDGTPQSIT
+569 ATVEFPDGTPKSIT
-583 GEATRKIQEIFEEL
+583 DAATRKIRQDFLDL
-597 DQDYQKKHGNSLI
+597 DQEYQQKHGKSLI
-610 KLVRRNVGFGTRDES
+610 KLTRRNVGFGTREES
-625 GGGLGG
+625 GAQLGG
-631 SVEGSH
+631 TVEGSH
-637 IGKVSV
+637 IGKVSI
-643 EIVEAEER
+643 EIVEAGER
-651 TLGSEEILDLWRERV
+651 TIGSEALLELWRERV

-671 VDRLTFNSPSMG
+671 VDRMTFKSPTMG
-683 PGGKPIEFKLLA
+683 PGGKPIEFKLLS
-695 DAEHLNE
+695 DGTHLSE

-710 KQELAT
+710 KRELET
-716 YPGVKDINDDS
+716 YPGVKDVNDDS

-738 KDKARA
+738 KDNARA

-788 LMGFDDIRIRT
+788 MMSFDDIRIRT

-806 ITELAEID
+806 LTELAD
-814 VKRGYSEINRIDQQR
+814 VTVKRGYSEINRIDQQR

-850 LKKPGGFMDQL
+850 LKKPGGFIDE
-861 LAQYPDVR
+861 LAAKYPNVR

-875 QEQTDESVNSL
+875 QEQTNESVNSL
-886 IVGLLIAMA
+886 IIGLMIALA

-952 NDSIVLIDFINHRI
+952 NDSIVLIDFINHRV
-966 ADGLPLKAALLDA
+966 ADGLPLKDALIDA
-979 GQRRFRPVLLTSMTT
+979 GRRRFRPVLLTSMTT

-1030 LFLIPTYYYLY
+1030 LFLVPTYYYLY
-1041 ARAMGAKPDEPWV
+1041 ARLMGAQPNEPWWD
-1054 RKSDGNED
+1054 KMDGKHEEAAYNES
-1062 EAGYN
+1062 EG
-1067 VGERQSSG
+1067 QHSG
-1075 IMPIQT
+1075 AAPVQA

>member
-1 MRSIIKWAINN
+1 MRSVIKWAINN

-20 ITVLGVGLVSLTL
+20 VTVLGVGLVSLMM

-85 ANEGSGSLVLEL
+85 ANEGAGSLVLEL

-104 QKILNEVRSE
+104 QKILNEIRSE

-145 GPDEEGANSEWEL
+145 GPDNESENSEWEL

-182 ARDYQIDIEIPE
+182 ARDFQIDIEIPE

-242 EIEKIPLVTEPGGV
+242 EIEKIPLVTESGGV
-256 VLTVGDIGR
+256 VLTVGDIGH
-265 VQDDFSDTTMISEID
+265 VKDDFSDTTMISEIN
-280 GKPALSIAVERTAQ
+280 GKPALSISIERTAQ

-302 QVREYVKTANLP
+302 QVRAYVETADLP
-314 PGYSLKLWKDQSID
+314 PGYSLELWKDQSID
-328 VRDRMSLLSRN
+328 VRDRMDLLTRN

-347 FITLTIFLEF
+347 FITLAIFLEL

-405 VVGENIYEHRQMG
+405 VVGENIHEHRQMG
-418 KSFHVAAIDGATEVL
+418 KSFLLAAIDGATEVL

-465 IAVIAMLVISLL
+465 IAVIAMLIISLL

-483 PCHLAHGKQAS
+483 PCHLAHGKVPAGGTQ
-494 AQGVDQSPDSSEGF
+494 QDQSEGF

-518 RIYLPVLKAALNY
+518 RVYLPVLKAALNY

-544 LSAGLILGGFAPFN
+544 LSAGLIMGGFAPFN

-569 ATVEFPDGTPQSIT
+569 ATVQFPDGTPQAIT
-583 GEATRKIQEIFEEL
+583 GEATRKMQQSFEEL
-597 DQDYQKKHGNSLI
+597 DQDYQKEHGNSLI

-625 GGGLGG
+625 GGGVGG

-637 IGKVSV
+637 VGKVSV

-651 TLGSEEILDLWRERV
+651 TLGSEAILDLWRERV

-671 VDRLTFNSPSMG
+671 VDRLTFGSPSMG

-695 DAEHLNE
+695 DAKNLNE

-775 KLMVRYPEEERRS
+775 KLMVRYPKEERRS
-788 LMGFDDIRIRT
+788 LKGFDDIRIRT

-829 SITVYSD
+829 SITVSSD

-861 LAQYPDVR
+861 LAKYPGVR

-886 IVGLLIAMA
+886 IVGLMIAMA

-905 RSYVQ
+905 RSYIQ

-979 GQRRFRPVLLTSMTT
+979 GQRRFRPVMLTSMTT

-1041 ARAMGAKPDEPWV
+1041 ARAMGAKPDEPWI
-1054 RKSDGNED
+1054 RKMDGNE
-1062 EAGYN
+1062 EEQGYN
-1067 VGERQSSG
+1067 IAEGQLSEVTP
-1075 IMPIQT
+1075 MQT

>member
-20 ITVLGVGLVSLTL
+20 VTVLGVGLVSLL
-33 MRREVFP
+33 FMRREVFP

-145 GPDEEGANSEWEL
+145 GPDDEDENGEWEL
-158 RSVSERIRDELLQL
+158 RAVSERIRDELLQL

-182 ARDYQIDIEIPE
+182 ARDFQIDIEIPE

-223 ITDSQVLLL
+223 TTDSQVLLL
-232 RGKNKHLIGS
+232 RGKNKHLVGS
-242 EIEKIPLVTEPGGV
+242 EIEKIPLVTEQGGV
-256 VLTVGDIGR
+256 VLTVGDLGS
-265 VQDDFSDTTMISEID
+265 VQDDFTDTTMISEID
-280 GKPALSIAVERTAQ
+280 GKPALSISVERTAQ

-302 QVREYVKTANLP
+302 EVRGYVKTANLP

-328 VRDRMSLLSRN
+328 VRDRMELLSRN
-339 GLQGLILV
+339 GFQGLILV
-347 FITLTIFLEF
+347 FITLAIFLEL

-418 KSFHVAAIDGATEVL
+418 KSFLVAAVDGATEVL

-465 IAVIAMLVISLL
+465 IAVIAMLLISLL

-483 PCHLAHGKQAS
+483 PCHLAHGKHSESGNGQEQS
-494 AQGVDQSPDSSEGF
+494 AGF
-508 VGRKLNKFIE
+508 VERKLNWFIQ
-518 RIYLPVLKAALNY
+518 RCYLPVLKASLNY
-531 PSSALAVAGALML
+531 PTSTLAVAGALLL

-569 ATVEFPDGTPQSIT
+569 ATVEFPDGTPQGIT
-583 GEATRKIQEIFEEL
+583 GETTRKIQHAFEEL
-597 DQDYQKKHGNSLI
+597 DRDYQKQHGNSLV

-625 GGGLGG
+625 GGQVGG
-631 SVEGSH
+631 AMEGSH

-651 TLGSEEILDLWRERV
+651 TLGSEAILELWRERV
-666 GEVPG
+666 GEIAG
-671 VDRLTFNSPSMG
+671 VDRLTFNSPTMG

-695 DAEHLNE
+695 NGKHLDE

-710 KQELAT
+710 KQELST

-775 KLMVRYPEEERRS
+775 KLMVRYPEAERRS
-788 LMGFDDIRIRT
+788 LMSFDDIRVRT

-806 ITELAEID
+806 LTELAD
-814 VKRGYSEINRIDQQR
+814 VTVERGYSEINRIDQQR
-829 SITVYSD
+829 SITIYSD

-861 LAQYPDVR
+861 LTKYPDVR

-875 QEQTDESVNSL
+875 QEQTDESVDSL
-886 IVGLLIAMA
+886 IIGLMIALA

-905 RSYVQ
+905 RSYIQ
-910 PLIILGIIPFGI
+910 PFIILGIIPFGI
-922 IGAVFGHAILGME
+922 TGAVFGHAILGME

-966 ADGLPLKAALLDA
+966 KDGLPLKAALIDA
-979 GQRRFRPVLLTSMTT
+979 GLRRFRPVMLTSMTT

-1041 ARAMGAKPDEPWV
+1041 ARAMGAQPDEPWV
-1054 RKSDGNED
+1054 RKMDGLED
-1062 EAGYN
+1062 ETGYN
-1067 VGERQSSG
+1067 RDEDQLTELRPV
-1075 IMPIQT
+1075 QT

>member
-1 MRSIIKWAINN
+1 MRSVIKWAINN

-20 ITVLGVGLVSLTL
+20 VTVLGVGLVSLMM

-104 QKILNEVRSE
+104 QKILNEIRSE

-126 DPEVQQITF
+126 DPEVKQITF

-145 GPDEEGANSEWEL
+145 GPDEHNEWEL
-158 RSVSERIRDELLQL
+158 RSVAERIRDELLQL
-172 KSVSQANIAG
+172 KSVTQANIAG

-265 VQDDFSDTTMISEID
+265 VQDDFSDTTMVSEID
-280 GKPALSIAVERTAQ
+280 GKPALSISVERTAQ
-294 EDLLAIVE
+294 EDLLEIVE

-328 VRDRMSLLSRN
+328 VRDRMDLLTRN

-418 KSFHVAAIDGATEVL
+418 KSFIIAAIDGAAEVL

-465 IAVIAMLVISLL
+465 IAVIAMLVISLV
-477 ESTFIL
+477 ESIFIL
-483 PCHLAHGKQAS
+483 PCHLAHGKVPQEGS
-494 AQGVDQSPDSSEGF
+494 EQGQSEGF

-544 LSAGLILGGFAPFN
+544 LSAGLIMGGFAPFN

-583 GEATRKIQEIFEEL
+583 SEATRNIQKVFEEL

-631 SVEGSH
+631 TMEGSH

-651 TLGSEEILDLWRERV
+651 TLGSEAILDLWRKRV

-671 VDRLTFNSPSMG
+671 VDRLTFGSPSMG

-695 DAEHLNE
+695 DAKHLNE

-806 ITELAEID
+806 ITELADID

-829 SITVYSD
+829 SITVSSD

-850 LKKPGGFMDQL
+850 LKKTGGFMDQL
-861 LAQYPDVR
+861 LAQYPGVR

-886 IVGLLIAMA
+886 IVGLMIAMA

-922 IGAVFGHAILGME
+922 IGAVFGHAVLGME

-1023 MLATVLV
+1023 MLATILV

-1041 ARAMGAKPDEPWV
+1041 ARAMGAKPDEPWI
-1054 RKSDGNED
+1054 RKMDGKED
-1062 EAGYN
+1062 EPGYN
-1067 VGERQSSG
+1067 IQEGQFTG
-1075 IMPIQT
+1075 TAPIQT

>member
-20 ITVLGVGLVSLTL
+20 VTVLGVGLVSLMM

-70 EAVRSID
+70 EAVRAID

-85 ANEGSGSLVLEL
+85 ANEGSGSIVLEL

-114 IDRIPSFPELAE
+114 IDRIPSFPDLAE
-126 DPEVQQITF
+126 DPEIQQITF

-145 GPDEEGANSEWEL
+145 GPEARDESSALEL
-158 RSVSERIRDELLQL
+158 RNLAEKIRDELMML

-194 ATLRKYGLTLQDVA
+194 TTLRKYGLTLQDVA

-223 ITDSQVLLL
+223 NTVSEVVLV
-232 RGKNKHLIGS
+232 RGKNKHLTGR

-256 VLTVGDIGR
+256 VLTVGDLGR
-265 VQDDFSDTTMISEID
+265 VQDEFADTTMISEIN
-280 GKPALSIAVERTAQ
+280 GKPALSVAVERTAQ

-302 QVREYVKTANLP
+302 EVRAYVETAKLP
-314 PGYSLKLWKDQSID
+314 PGYSLKLWKDQSVD
-328 VRDRMSLLSRN
+328 VRDRMDLLTRN

-347 FITLTIFLEF
+347 FITLAIFLEF

-368 ISMFGACIVL
+368 ISMFGACVVL

-405 VVGENIYEHRQMG
+405 VVGENIYEHRQLG
-418 KSFHVAAIDGATEVL
+418 KSFVTAAIDGATEVL
-433 PSVCASV
+433 PSVCASIS
-440 TTTVI
+440 TTVI

-465 IAVIAMLVISLL
+465 IAVIAMLLISLM
-477 ESTFIL
+477 ESIFIL
-483 PCHLAHGKQAS
+483 PCHLAHAKQPADG
-494 AQGVDQSPDSSEGF
+494 GVQKQEAGF
-508 VGRKLNKFIE
+508 VSRKLEWFID
-518 RIYLPVLKAALNY
+518 RCYLPVLKAALNY

-544 LSAGLILGGFAPFN
+544 LSAGLIMGGFAPFN

-583 GEATRKIQEIFEEL
+583 GETTRKIQEDFEALNRE
-597 DQDYQKKHGNSLI
+597 YQQEHGNSLI

-625 GGGLGG
+625 GANLGG

-637 IGKVSV
+637 VGKVSV

-651 TLGSEEILDLWRERV
+651 TLGSEEILEMWRARV
-666 GEVPG
+666 GKIPG
-671 VDRLTFNSPSMG
+671 VDRLTFKSPSMG

-695 DAEHLNE
+695 DGKHLTE

-710 KQELAT
+710 KRELET
-716 YPGVKDINDDS
+716 YPGVKDVNDDS

-744 MGVPLA
+744 MGIPLA

-775 KLMVRYPEEERRS
+775 KLMVRYPEEERKS
-788 LMGFDDIRIRT
+788 LSSFDDIRIRT
-799 GDGSERP
+799 SDGAERP
-806 ITELAEID
+806 LTELAD
-814 VKRGYSEINRIDQQR
+814 VTVKRGYSEINRIDQQR
-829 SITVYSD
+829 SITVSSD
-836 LNEKEGNAREIVQA
+836 LNEKEGNAREIVKS
-850 LKKPGGFMDQL
+850 LKKQGGFMDQL
-861 LAQYPDVR
+861 LTQYPNVR

-886 IVGLLIAMA
+886 IVGLMIALA

-905 RSYVQ
+905 RSYIQ
-910 PLIILGIIPFGI
+910 PLIILGIIPLGI

-966 ADGLPLKAALLDA
+966 ADGLPLREALIDA
-979 GQRRFRPVLLTSMTT
+979 GRRRFRPVLLTSMTT

-1041 ARAMGAKPDEPWV
+1041 ARALGAQADEPWI
-1054 RKSDGNED
+1054 RKMDGNEEGAD
-1062 EAGYN
+1062 YN
-1067 VGERQSSG
+1067 VNEGAVSG
-1075 IMPIQT
+1075 PVQIQT

>member
-1 MRSIIKWAINN
+1 MKSVIKWAINN

-20 ITVLGVGLVSLTL
+20 VTVLGVGLVSLMF

-40 EFELEIILVSV
+40 EFELEIILVAV

-70 EAVRSID
+70 EAVRAID
-77 GIKKMTSI
+77 GIKKITSI
-85 ANEGSGSLVLEL
+85 ASEGSGSLVLEL

-126 DPEVQQITF
+126 DPEIQQITF

-145 GPDEEGANSEWEL
+145 GPGNEDANSELEL
-158 RSVSERIRDELLQL
+158 REVTEAIRDDLLQL

-208 RTVRRENLELPGGKL
+208 RTVRRENLELPGGKMN
-223 ITDSQVLLL
+223 TRSQVLLV
-232 RGKNKHLIGS
+232 RGKNKHLIGR

-256 VLTVGDIGR
+256 VLTV
-265 VQDDFSDTTMISEID
+265 DDLGNVHDEFADTTMISEIN
-280 GKPALSIAVERTAQ
+280 GKPAMSIAVERTSQ

-302 QVREYVKTANLP
+302 EVREFVKNTKLP
-314 PGYSLKLWKDQSID
+314 DGYKLKLWKDQSID
-328 VRDRMSLLSRN
+328 VRDRMELLSRN

-347 FITLTIFLEF
+347 FITLAIFLEL

-393 LMALGIVVDDAI
+393 LMALGIIVDDAI

-418 KSFHVAAIDGATEVL
+418 KSFVVAAIDGAAEVL

-440 TTTVI
+440 TTTII
-445 AFMPLLFVSGIMGKF
+445 AFAPLLFVSGIMGKF

-465 IAVIAMLVISLL
+465 IAVIAMLIISLL

-483 PCHLAHGKQAS
+483 PCHLAHGKVS
-494 AQGVDQSPDSSEGF
+494 KSGVREGESEGF
-508 VGRKLNKFIE
+508 VGRKLNAFIE
-518 RIYLPVLKAALNY
+518 KCYTPVLKASLNY
-531 PSSALAVAGALML
+531 PSSTLAVAAALML
-544 LSAGLILGGFAPFN
+544 ISAGLIMGGFAPFN
-558 IFPKTDYRMIE
+558 LFPKTDFRMIE
-569 ATVEFPDGTPQSIT
+569 AIVEFPDGTPQSIT
-583 GEATRKIQEIFEEL
+583 DAATRKIQQDFLDL
-597 DQDYQKKHGNSLI
+597 DQEYQQQHGNSLV
-610 KLVRRNVGFGTRDES
+610 KLTRRNVGFGTREES
-625 GGGLGG
+625 GARLGG
-631 SVEGSH
+631 TVEGSH
-637 IGKVSV
+637 IGKVSI

-651 TLGSEEILDLWRERV
+651 TLGSEELLERWRERV

-671 VDRLTFNSPSMG
+671 VDRLTFKSPSMG
-683 PGGKPIEFKLLA
+683 PGGKPIEFKLLS
-695 DAEHLNE
+695 DANHLAE
-702 LEAAVEAC
+702 LEAAVEDC
-710 KQELAT
+710 KRELET
-716 YPGVKDINDDS
+716 YPGVKDVNDDS

-775 KLMVRYPEEERRS
+775 KLMVRYPEDERRS
-788 LMGFDDIRIRT
+788 LMSFDDIRIRT
-799 GDGSERP
+799 GDGAERP
-806 ITELAEID
+806 LTELAD
-814 VKRGYSEINRIDQQR
+814 VAVKRGYSEINRIDQQR

-836 LNEKEGNAREIVQA
+836 LNEKEGNAREIVKS
-850 LKKPGGFMDQL
+850 LKKPGGFMEE
-861 LAQYPDVR
+861 LAAKYPNVR

-875 QEQTDESVNSL
+875 QEQTNESVNSL
-886 IVGLLIAMA
+886 IIGLMIALA
-895 SMFALLTVEF
+895 SMFALLTIEF
-905 RSYVQ
+905 RSYIQ

-952 NDSIVLIDFINHRI
+952 NDSIVLIDFINHRV
-966 ADGLPLKAALLDA
+966 ADGLPLKEALIDA
-979 GQRRFRPVLLTSMTT
+979 GRRRFRPVLLTSMTT

-1041 ARAMGAKPDEPWV
+1041 ARFMGAQPNEPWYD
-1054 RKSDGNED
+1054 KMDGKHEGTD
-1062 EAGYN
+1062 YN
-1067 VGERQSSG
+1067 DSELQHSG
-1075 IMPIQT
+1075 AAPLQA

>member
-20 ITVLGVGLVSLTL
+20 VTVLGVGLVSLMM

-70 EAVRSID
+70 EAVRAID

-85 ANEGSGSLVLEL
+85 ANEGSGSIVLEL

-126 DPEVQQITF
+126 DPEIQQITF

-145 GPDEEGANSEWEL
+145 GPGIEDENSALEL
-158 RSVSERIRDELLQL
+158 RELAEKIRDDLMKL

-208 RTVRRENLELPGGKL
+208 RTVRRENMELPGGKL
-223 ITDSQVLLL
+223 NTVSEVVLV
-232 RGKNKHLIGS
+232 RGKNKHLTGR

-256 VLTVGDIGR
+256 VLTVGDLGH
-265 VQDDFSDTTMISEID
+265 VQDEFADTTMISEIN
-280 GKPALSIAVERTAQ
+280 GKPALSVAVERTAQ

-302 QVREYVKTANLP
+302 EVRAFVETAKLP
-314 PGYSLKLWKDQSID
+314 AGYSLKLWKDQSVD
-328 VRDRMSLLSRN
+328 VRDRMDLLTRN

-347 FITLTIFLEF
+347 FITLAIFLEF

-368 ISMFGACIVL
+368 ISMFGACVVL

-418 KSFHVAAIDGATEVL
+418 KSFVTAAIDGATEVL

-465 IAVIAMLVISLL
+465 IAVIAMLLISLM

-483 PCHLAHGKQAS
+483 PCHLAHAKQPADGS
-494 AQGVDQSPDSSEGF
+494 FQKQEQGF
-508 VGRKLNKFIE
+508 VSRKLEWFID
-518 RIYLPVLKAALNY
+518 RCYLPVLKAALNY

-544 LSAGLILGGFAPFN
+544 MSAGLIMGGFAPFN
-558 IFPKTDYRMIE
+558 IFPKTDFRMIE
-569 ATVEFPDGTPQSIT
+569 ATVEYPDGTPQSIT
-583 GEATRKIQEIFEEL
+583 GETTRKIQDDFEAL
-597 DQDYQKKHGNSLI
+597 NRDYQKVHGTSLI

-625 GGGLGG
+625 GANLGG

-637 IGKVSV
+637 VGKVSV

-651 TLGSEEILDLWRERV
+651 TLGSEEILDMWRERV
-666 GEVPG
+666 GKIPG
-671 VDRLTFNSPSMG
+671 VDRLTFKSPSMG

-695 DAEHLNE
+695 DGKHITE

-710 KQELAT
+710 KRELET
-716 YPGVKDINDDS
+716 YPGVKDVNDDS

-738 KDKARA
+738 KDKARS
-744 MGVPLA
+744 MGIPLA

-775 KLMVRYPEEERRS
+775 KLMVRYPEEDRRS
-788 LMGFDDIRIRT
+788 LMSFDDIRVRT
-799 GDGSERP
+799 GDGAERP
-806 ITELAEID
+806 LTELAD
-814 VKRGYSEINRIDQQR
+814 VTVQRGYSEINRIDQQR
-829 SITVYSD
+829 SITVSSD
-836 LNEKEGNAREIVQA
+836 LNEKEGNASEIVKS
-850 LKKPGGFMDQL
+850 LKKSGGFMDQL
-861 LAQYPDVR
+861 LANYPNVR

-886 IVGLLIAMA
+886 IVGLLIALA

-905 RSYVQ
+905 RSYFQ
-910 PLIILGIIPFGI
+910 PLIILGIIPLGI

-952 NDSIVLIDFINHRI
+952 NDSIVLIDFINHRV
-966 ADGLPLKAALLDA
+966 ADGLPLREALVDA
-979 GQRRFRPVLLTSMTT
+979 GRRRFRPVLLTSMTT

-1041 ARAMGAKPDEPWV
+1041 ARALGAKADEPWI
-1054 RKSDGNED
+1054 RKMDGKEEGADYNKHED
-1062 EAGYN
+1062 P
-1067 VGERQSSG
+1067 VSG
-1075 IMPIQT
+1075 PVQIQT

>member
-1 MRSIIKWAINN
+1 MRSIIKWAIHN

-20 ITVLGVGLVSLTL
+20 ITVLGVGLVSLL
-33 MRREVFP
+33 FMRREVFP

-145 GPDEEGANSEWEL
+145 GPDNGGENAEWDL

-182 ARDYQIDIEIPE
+182 ARDFQIDIEIPE

-242 EIEKIPLVTEPGGV
+242 EIEKIPLVTEQGGV
-256 VLTVGDIGR
+256 VLTVGDLGR
-265 VQDDFSDTTMISEID
+265 VQDDFTDTTMISEIN
-280 GKPALSIAVERTAQ
+280 GKPALSISVERTAQ

-302 QVREYVKTANLP
+302 EVRGYVKTANLP
-314 PGYSLKLWKDQSID
+314 PGYSLELWKDQSVD
-328 VRDRMSLLSRN
+328 VRDRMDLLTHN

-347 FITLTIFLEF
+347 FITLAIFLEL
-357 RLAFWVALGIP
+357 RLAFWVAMGIP

-405 VVGENIYEHRQMG
+405 VVGENVYEHRQMG
-418 KSFHVAAIDGATEVL
+418 KSFITAAIDGATEVL

-440 TTTVI
+440 TTTII

-465 IAVIAMLVISLL
+465 IAVIAMLLISLL

-483 PCHLAHGKQAS
+483 PCHLAHGKVPKEDKNQ
-494 AQGVDQSPDSSEGF
+494 DQTVGF
-508 VGRKLNKFIE
+508 VARKLNWFIE
-518 RIYLPVLKAALNY
+518 RCYQPALKASLDY
-531 PSSALAVAGALML
+531 PSSTLAMAGALLL
-544 LSAGLILGGFAPFN
+544 LSAGLVLGGFAPFN
-558 IFPKTDYRMIE
+558 IFPKTDFRMIE
-569 ATVEFPDGTPQSIT
+569 ATVEFPDGTPQALT
-583 GEATRKIQEIFEEL
+583 GETTRKIQAAFEAL
-597 DQDYQKKHGNSLI
+597 DQDYQKQHGNSLI

-625 GGGLGG
+625 GGQTGG
-631 SVEGSH
+631 ATEGSH
-637 IGKVSV
+637 IGKVSI

-651 TLGSEEILDLWRERV
+651 TLGSEAILELWRERV
-666 GEVPG
+666 GEIPG
-671 VDRLTFNSPSMG
+671 VDRLTFNSPTMG

-695 DAEHLNE
+695 NGKHLDE

-710 KQELAT
+710 KQELRS
-716 YPGVKDINDDS
+716 YPGVKDVNDDS

-788 LMGFDDIRIRT
+788 LMSFDDIRVRT
-799 GDGSERP
+799 GDGAERP
-806 ITELAEID
+806 LTELAD
-814 VKRGYSEINRIDQQR
+814 VTVKRGYSEINRIDQQR

-836 LNEKEGNAREIVQA
+836 LNEKEGNARQIVQA
-850 LKKPGGFMDQL
+850 LKKPGGFMEQL
-861 LAQYPDVR
+861 LTKYPDVR

-886 IVGLLIAMA
+886 IIGLMIALA

-905 RSYVQ
+905 RSYIQ

-966 ADGLPLKAALLDA
+966 ADGLPLKAALVDA
-979 GQRRFRPVLLTSMTT
+979 GLRRFRPVLLTSMTT

-1041 ARAMGAKPDEPWV
+1041 ARAMGAKPDEPWS
-1054 RKSDGNED
+1054 RKVDGQ
-1062 EAGYN
+1062 EANPGYN
-1067 VGERQSSG
+1067 MDEDQFSE
-1075 IMPIQT
+1075 IAPLQT